1 MAPKFSLQSVLDY
14 RHNRVELLEV
24 ELGRLM
30 RDQQRSQ
37 TILDALHDSQA
48 RLLDRLGQTQQGE
61 IDLFLVDR
69 LRSSLKGVVERIIQ
83 QKLRLQELASQ
94 VSAKRQEVVEARQAE
109 EALSI
114 LKEKELERF
123 QADQAQQE
131 NRQQDDIYIARA
143 YHRSGSPA

>member
-1 MAPKFSLQSVLDY
+1 MAPNFSLQSVLDY

-30 RDQQRSQ
+30 LDQQRSQ
-37 TILDALHDSQA
+37 TILDALHDSRA

-61 IDLFLVDR
+61 IDLFLVAR
-69 LRSSLKGVVERIIQ
+69 LQSSLNSVAERIVQ
-83 QKLRLQELASQ
+83 QMIHLQEITGQ

-123 QADQAQQE
+123 LADQAQQE
-131 NRQQDDIYIARA
+131 NSQQDDIYIARA
-143 YHRSGSPA
+143 YHRSSSPA